1 MNVLVVYCHPV
12 PTSFV
17 AAVRDRVVEA
27 LERRGHDVRVEDLYA
42 QGFGPSLTAAER
54 LAHREI
60 GVEPELQEYA
70 TNLRW
75 CDSIVFVYPTWWSGM
90 PATLKG
96 WLDRVWAR
104 GVAWDL
110 PPGASTVRGRLRNV
124 RRLAIVTTHG
134 SARRINWLEGQA
146 GRGTVFRSL
155 RVLCHPL
162 VRTTWLALYR
172 MDHIDD
178 SVRAKFLDK
187 VERRFL
193 RW

>member
-1 MNVLVVYCHPV
+1 M
-12 PTSFV
+12 
-17 AAVRDRVVEA
+17 R
-27 LERRGHDVRVEDLYA
+27 
-42 QGFGPSLTAAER
+42 
-54 LAHREI
+54 
-60 GVEPELQEYA
+60 
-70 TNLRW
+70 
-75 CDSIVFVYPTWWSGM
+75 
-90 PATLKG
+90 
-96 WLDRVWAR
+96 LDRVRLPDVVERDASHAQGLGRPGLGR

-134 SARRINWLEGQA
+134 SARQINWLEGQA

-178 SVRAKFLDK
+178 SVRARFLDK